1 MRFTKSE
8 IVVWV
13 LVGSPF
19 FYVAT
24 CEHIRAN
31 HQEAFDSVK
40 VGDSAEAA
48 LKRFGPPSV
57 MERPEK
63 RFTRYADRGC
73 ETPCAERWWFEN
85 RMMLDIEAWS
95 VSFDADAKVLGK
107 YRWFS
112 P

>member
-31 HQEAFDSVK
+31 HQEAFDSVE
-40 VGDSAEAA
+40 VGDSADAV

-57 MERPEK
+57 IERPEK
-63 RFTRYADRGC
+63 PFGRYTSTGC
-73 ETPCAERWWFEN
+73 EAPCAERWWFEN

-95 VSFDADAKVLGK
+95 VWLSADGKVLKK
-107 YRWFS
+107 YHWVS